1 MEHKAIQETKALRN
15 KNGITAHRIL
25 DIVDGGF
32 IIQLW
37 LNNGKQEQLTVPG
50 EWNKGEYVDL
60 IVSRMSKTS
69 HTVKLIGRTP
79 AAFVPADGRNVVV

>member
-1 MEHKAIQETKALRN
+1 MEYIQTTEALRH
-15 KNGITAHRIL
+15 KNGITIHRIL
-25 DIVDGGF
+25 DIVNGGF

-37 LNNGKQEQLTVPG
+37 LNSSKQEQLTVLG

-69 HTVKLIGRTP
+69 YQVKFVGATP
-79 AAFVPADGRNVVV
+79 KAFIPVNGMNVAV